1 MKGQVAIEF
10 FIYFSIALLLLSVLS
25 TTVFNKQSQIFE
37 YRESSEVNSIGSKL
51 SFELENAQNYGK
63 GYERGLFMPS
73 EISSDD
79 YTVQVLEGFV
89 VIEYRNQS
97 FNIPTRYVGREFSVN
112 PENSPFNVVNNG
124 SVYVVPE

>member
-1 MKGQVAIEF
+1 
-10 FIYFSIALLLLSVLS
+10 
-25 TTVFNKQSQIFE
+25 
-37 YRESSEVNSIGSKL
+37 
-51 SFELENAQNYGK
+51 
-63 GYERGLFMPS
+63 MPS